1 MPRPSSAR
9 PRCTRLLWAL
19 ALLPAPLAAQHAF
32 NPQGTFD
39 PRVPTPQ
46 AVLGYEVGARF
57 TPHHKVHQYFEALAR
72 ASDRVRLDTLG
83 RTYEGREVL
92 LLIVSSPENLRRL
105 DAIRRDAEA
114 LAYPDRTSAA
124 EADAIVGR
132 MPAVAWMGYT
142 VHGNEASGTEAALAT
157 AYQLAAGTDAGTR
170 LLLDSVVTLIDPI
183 QNPDGHERHA
193 QDVMRARSAWGVPS
207 TPGALA
213 QQGSWPGARTSH
225 YHFDLNRDW
234 FIQSHPET
242 RARIRGFFTW
252 WPHVAVDLHEM
263 GSNSTYF
270 FAPPMEPVNKNV
282 APQIIAW
289 WNRYA
294 AANAAAFDE
303 QGLPYFRREGYDE
316 FWPGYGVSWPSLL
329 GAVGMTYEQA
339 SSGAG
344 AIRRRDGTV
353 LTLHAAARNHYT
365 TSIAT
370 LRTTAE
376 QRAARLR
383 DYVEARRLPLRT
395 PGRGALRT
403 VVLVRDAA
411 GRADSLVAQLLAN
424 RVAVRYTSAPV
435 DLVNAERYAG
445 GPVARARVDGGAYI
459 VDLAQPQGMLASA
472 LLEPDSPLDSS
483 FIAEELENRRT
494 GQPNRF
500 YDVTAWSL
508 PYVHRVTAY
517 GTRAAVAGGEPITA
531 VPRAATVRAL
541 ATARHGYAFA
551 PGSDASVRLLAAL
564 LDAGVRVVYAQKA
577 FRVGGASFP
586 QGAFIARRDG
596 NDAALH
602 ATVARLADSAGA
614 EVVALM
620 TGAVDEGTDLG
631 SNSVVPVR
639 APRVAMLGGDAVN
652 GNSYG
657 FAWHTFDQRLGYP
670 MTGIDAGA
678 VAGGL
683 LSESD
688 VLVIPSAGGL
698 DGALGATGLETL
710 QRWVRGGGVLITLE
724 NATSWLAS
732 ERSGLSRFRP
742 AAAPRDSSAAGAVVV
757 STNNPG
763 AIVRSLADTLSPLL
777 AGVREKEWMVPVQ
790 GNRVFAAPRDLRPG
804 ELVLRYAPRERLR
817 VAGYLWPETPA
828 RLAGTP
834 ALWTERVGS
843 GRVIAFAHDPNYR
856 DLWRGHLALFANAVF
871 LGGSF

>member
-1 MPRPSSAR
+1 MPT
-9 PRCTRLLWAL
+9 TRRLAASLAL
-19 ALLPAPLAAQHAF
+19 AALPAAPLLAQHAF
-32 NPQGTFD
+32 NLQGAFD

-46 AVLGYEVGARF
+46 SVLGYEVGARF

-83 RTYEGREVL
+83 RTFEGREVL
-92 LLIVSSPENLRRL
+92 LLIVSSPENMRRL

-114 LAYPDRTSAA
+114 LAHPDRTNAA
-124 EADAIVGR
+124 EAEAITGR
-132 MPAVAWMGYT
+132 MPAIAWMGYT
-142 VHGNEASGTEAALAT
+142 VHGNEASGTEASLAT
-157 AYQLAAGTDAGTR
+157 AYQLAAGTDAATR
-170 LLLDSVVTLIDPI
+170 MLLDSVVTLIDPI

-193 QDVMRARSAWGVPS
+193 QDVMRARSKWGVPS

-234 FIQSHPET
+234 FIHSHPET
-242 RARIRGFFTW
+242 RARVGGFFMW

-282 APQIIAW
+282 APQVVDW

-344 AIRRRDGTV
+344 AIRRSDGTV
-353 LTLHAAARNHYT
+353 LTLHDAARNHYT

-383 DYVEARRLPLRT
+383 DFVAARRLPLRT
-395 PGRGALRT
+395 PGRGVLRT
-403 VVLVRDAA
+403 VVLERDAA
-411 GRADSLVAQLLAN
+411 GRADSLVAQLLSN
-424 RVAVRYTSAPV
+424 RIAVRYAGAPLELANV
-435 DLVNAERYAG
+435 ERYGA
-445 GPVARARVDGGAYI
+445 GPVARARLAAGAYV
-459 VDLAQPQGMLASA
+459 VDLAQPQGMLAAA
-472 LLEPDSPLDSS
+472 LLEPDAPLDST
-483 FIAEELENRRT
+483 FIREELENRRT

-517 GTRAAVAGGEPITA
+517 GSRAPVTGGEPITA
-531 VPRAATVRAL
+531 VPHETVLRTL
-541 ATARHGYAFA
+541 AIAKHGYAFA

-564 LDAGVRVVYAQKA
+564 LDGGVRVVYAQKA

-586 QGAFIARRDG
+586 QGAFIARLDG
-596 NDAALH
+596 NDESLH
-602 ATVARLADSAGA
+602 ATVSRLAESTGA
-614 EVVALM
+614 DVTPLM

-631 SNSVVPVR
+631 SNSVIPVR
-639 APRVAMLGGDAVN
+639 APRVAMLGGAPVN
-652 GNSYG
+652 GNAYG
-657 FAWHTFDQRLGYP
+657 FAWYQFDERLGYP
-670 MTGIDAGA
+670 VTGIGAAA
-678 VAGGL
+678 VAGGIL
-683 LSESD
+683 ADFD
-688 VLVIPSAGGL
+688 VLVIPSAGGI
-698 DGALGATGLETL
+698 DGALGEDGLAEL
-710 QRWVRGGGVLITLE
+710 QRWVRRGGVLIALE

-732 ERSGLSRFRP
+732 ERSGLSRFR
-742 AAAPRDSSAAGAVVV
+742 AAAAVRDSGPAGAVVV

-763 AIVRSLADTLSPLL
+763 AIVRALADTLSPLL
-777 AGVREKEWMVPVQ
+777 AGVRETEWMVPVQ

-817 VAGYLWPETPA
+817 VAGYLWPETPG